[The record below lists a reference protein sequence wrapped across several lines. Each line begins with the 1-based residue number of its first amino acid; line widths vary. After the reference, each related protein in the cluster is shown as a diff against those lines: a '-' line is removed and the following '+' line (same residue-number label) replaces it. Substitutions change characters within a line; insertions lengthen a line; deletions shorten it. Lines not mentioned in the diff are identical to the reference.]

1 MKTTRKSSGTWIL
14 MLAVM
19 AIAVFTPAAASAAAI
34 TINNHSFETDALTAT
49 INNTMAIT
57 GWTRMA
63 GNEYLADRNG
73 GNMQT
78 YVKATPDT
86 DGEQFILTAGSNGG
100 VYQETSEE
108 MSAGTV
114 YTLTVDMGDRSNQPF
129 PSFDLRLGTGST
141 LGANLLTATVVSNT
155 TPDYTVG
162 DGWETWVYTFTEG
175 GGVPGQ
181 NVRVELFQTATTS
194 GQACFD
200 NVRLE
205 AVPLPTDI
213 TPPAL
218 TNTIPADGA
227 SSVAVGDN
235 LVATFDEDI
244 ALTGS
249 GSIVITNLTTPANSI
264 TISLPDG
271 AQVSV
276 STSNLTIN
284 PSSDLDTS
292 SDYAVRISADA
303 IEDQATSPNAF
314 GGISDNTTW
323 NFTTVSESTPPEISS
338 TSPADNATDVA
349 ESASLVATFSESIAV
364 GTGNILITNLTDS
377 VGTVIPVGD
386 AQVQISGTTLTIDP
400 VAGLDAGV
408 DYAVRIDAGAVEDL
422 VGNPFGGI
430 ADNTTWNFTMVADT
444 TAPTISSTTPVDGAV
459 DVVWDADL
467 VATFDEDIAAGTG
480 NIIIT
485 NLTDNTGTV
494 IPVGDAQVTIVGA
507 TLTINPTASLDLGDD
522 YAVRIDAGA
531 IVDQA
536 ASPNAFAGIADNT
549 TWNFTVAS
557 SIPITIANHSFE
569 TDALTATINNTMAI
583 TGWTRMAGNEYLA
596 DRNGGNMQTYVKA
609 TPDTDG
615 EQFILTAGSNGG
627 VYQETSEEMSA
638 GTVYTL
644 TVDMGDRS
652 NQPFPSFDLRLGTG
666 STLGAN
672 LLTATVVSNTTP
684 DYTVGDGWETWV
696 YTFTEGGG
704 VPGQNV
710 RVELF
715 QTATTSGQA
724 CFDNVR
730 LEAVPLP
737 TDITPP
743 ALTNTIPADGASSVA
758 VGDNLVATFDEDI
771 ALTGSGSIVITNLTT
786 PANSI
791 TISLPDGAQVSVST
805 SNLTINPSSDLDT
818 SSDYAVR
825 ISADAIEDQAT
836 SPNAFGGI
844 SDNTT
849 WNFTTVSES
858 TPPEISSTSPAD
870 NATDVAESASLVAT
884 FSESIAV
891 GTGNILITNLT
902 DSVGTVIPVGDAQV
916 QISGT
921 TLTIDPVAGLDAGV
935 DYAVRIDAG
944 AVEDLV
950 GNPFGGIADNTTWNF
965 TMVADTTAPT
975 ISSTTP
981 VDGAVDVV
989 WDADLVAT
997 FDEDIAAGTGNII
1010 ITNLTDNTGTVIP
1023 VGDAQVTI
1031 VGATLTINPT
1041 ASLDLGD
1048 DYAVRIDAGAIVDQA
1063 ASPNAFAGIADN
1075 TTWNFTVASSIPI
1088 TIANHSFETDIVT
1101 GNTLGG
1107 QPPANWSQSAS
1118 VVYCIDRAHSNVSP
1132 AQPLPDGSDQMAML
1146 RNQVVLFQVLT
1157 TKIAPNMTYTMTVDA
1172 SLRSDANPTDAI
1184 LRLGTGST
1192 AGGNLLTAD
1201 TVLSPAPAQTS
1212 WKLWQTTFTTGE
1224 TVPDQFL
1231 RVEIY
1236 QAGGLGGDPQ
1246 PLFDNVRLEAV
1257 PLPPSGTLFLFR

>member
-1 MKTTRKSSGTWIL
+1 

-569 TDALTATINNTMAI
+569 ADAVNPNFQNVTI
-583 TGWTRMAGNEYLA
+583 TGWAKQGATVAVGDSSAGF
-596 DRNGGNMQTYVKA
+596 GGKASA
-609 TPDTDG
+609 TPEADAGLGGDNSG
-615 EQFILTAGSNGG
+615 DQFVFLINTADIYAFQITAED
-627 VYQETSEEMSA
+627 VSA
-638 GTVYTL
+638 RTTYTL
-644 TVDMGDRS
+644 TVDIGDKTDQLS
-652 NQPFPSFDLRLGTG
+652 NPILRLGIGDTFG
-666 STLGAN
+666 VN
-672 LLTATVVSNTTP
+672 LLTP
-684 DYTVGDGWETWV
+684 DSTDEPAWPNGGWATWV
-696 YTFTEGGG
+696 YTFTTGESPT
-704 VPGQNV
+704 PGKL
-710 RVELF
+710 RVEL
-715 QTATTSGQA
+715 GQ
-724 CFDNVR
+724 
-730 LEAVPLP
+730 
-737 TDITPP
+737 
-743 ALTNTIPADGASSVA
+743 S
-758 VGDNLVATFDEDI
+758 
-771 ALTGSGSIVITNLTT
+771 
-786 PANSI
+786 
-791 TISLPDGAQVSVST
+791 
-805 SNLTINPSSDLDT
+805 
-818 SSDYAVR
+818 
-825 ISADAIEDQAT
+825 
-836 SPNAFGGI
+836 
-844 SDNTT
+844 
-849 WNFTTVSES
+849 
-858 TPPEISSTSPAD
+858 
-870 NATDVAESASLVAT
+870 
-884 FSESIAV
+884 
-891 GTGNILITNLT
+891 
-902 DSVGTVIPVGDAQV
+902 
-916 QISGT
+916 
-921 TLTIDPVAGLDAGV
+921 
-935 DYAVRIDAG
+935 
-944 AVEDLV
+944 
-950 GNPFGGIADNTTWNF
+950 
-965 TMVADTTAPT
+965 
-975 ISSTTP
+975 
-981 VDGAVDVV
+981 
-989 WDADLVAT
+989 
-997 FDEDIAAGTGNII
+997 
-1010 ITNLTDNTGTVIP
+1010 
-1023 VGDAQVTI
+1023 
-1031 VGATLTINPT
+1031 
-1041 ASLDLGD
+1041 
-1048 DYAVRIDAGAIVDQA
+1048 
-1063 ASPNAFAGIADN
+1063 
-1075 TTWNFTVASSIPI
+1075 
-1088 TIANHSFETDIVT
+1088 
-1101 GNTLGG
+1101 GG
-1107 QPPANWSQSAS
+1107 QT
-1118 VVYCIDRAHSNVSP
+1118 
-1132 AQPLPDGSDQMAML
+1132 LM
-1146 RNQVVLFQVLT
+1146 
-1157 TKIAPNMTYTMTVDA
+1157 
-1172 SLRSDANPTDAI
+1172 
-1184 LRLGTGST
+1184 
-1192 AGGNLLTAD
+1192 
-1201 TVLSPAPAQTS
+1201 
-1212 WKLWQTTFTTGE
+1212 
-1224 TVPDQFL
+1224 
-1231 RVEIY
+1231 
-1236 QAGGLGGDPQ
+1236 
-1246 PLFDNVRLEAV
+1246 DNVRLEAV